1 MSEMRD
7 RNFLEAVL
15 EGAEA
20 ALDLATDNEA
30 VKAVP
35 VVGTAFKLLKGV
47 DDLRDRAL
55 QAKLMKFLT
64 EPALQTER
72 ARERMKAMAASTE
85 EQQQVGEALFLTLER
100 MTDLDKPSY
109 LAKLFFSFLDDQID
123 AALLRRLAHAID
135 VAFIDDIR
143 AIHAD
148 ENGDVRD
155 IAAHVLKP
163 LMSSGLAEVLNITS
177 RKATGGYEFVPE
189 QITVSYLGRRFARCV
204 WYADR
209 AAAKP

>member
-1 MSEMRD
+1 MSQRRD
-7 RNFLEAVL
+7 RNFLEAFL
-15 EGAEA
+15 QGAEA
-20 ALDLATDNEA
+20 GLDLATDNEA

-35 VVGTAFKLLKGV
+35 VVGTAFRLLKGL

-55 QAKLMKFLT
+55 QAKLMKFIT

-72 ARERMKAMAASTE
+72 ARERMKGMAASTE
-85 EQQQVGEALFLTLER
+85 EQQKIGEALFLTIER

-123 AALLRRLAHAID
+123 AALLRRMAHAVD
-135 VAFIDDIR
+135 VAFIDDLR
-143 AIHAD
+143 AICPD

-155 IAAHVLKP
+155 VGGHALRP
-163 LMSSGLAEVLNITS
+163 LVSSGLAEVLNLTV
-177 RKATGGYEFVPE
+177 RNAAGGFQFVPE
-189 QITVSYLGRRFARCV
+189 QITVSHLGRKFARCI

-209 AAAKP
+209 AAARP